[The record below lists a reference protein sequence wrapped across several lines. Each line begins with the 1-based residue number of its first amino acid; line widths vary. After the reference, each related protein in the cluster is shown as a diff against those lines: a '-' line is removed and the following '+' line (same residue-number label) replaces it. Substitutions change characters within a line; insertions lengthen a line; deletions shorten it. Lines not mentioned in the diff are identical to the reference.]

1 MKFKDKLKFMNKKS
15 DEKKTKG
22 SKKKKSGLSDKQK
35 LVRLILFVLLGILA
49 YIACDVFGWEFQE
62 DKVLVT
68 IPEGCT
74 VKEISSILEEADVVD
89 FAIVFRLYEKIDGVE
104 HMYQQGGHYLSNG
117 MSYKDMMEKMTQKP
131 DVELNKALKVV
142 IPEGFENRQIADK
155 LAEMGLVDRDE
166 FMNELEN
173 GEFDYGFIGEIT
185 RTENRLEGYLFPATY
200 EILPGTDE
208 HSIICMMLDSFE
220 ENIVPLY
227 EGSETELTLDEV
239 VTFGSVVER
248 EAAND
253 EERPVVASV
262 FHNRMA
268 QDMSLSSCA
277 TVQYILK
284 ERKDVL
290 STEDTKIE
298 SPYNTYINKGLP
310 IGPIASPGVNSVK
323 AVLEPAETN
332 YLFFAAKADGSAN
345 VFAETDVEH
354 MKNVEELQKQ

>member
-1 MKFKDKLKFMNKKS
+1 MKFNDKLKFVNKKS
-15 DEKKTKG
+15 GTKTRNKKDSG
-22 SKKKKSGLSDKQK
+22 VSGGKKL
-35 LVRLILFVLLGILA
+35 LRLILVALLVFLVFV
-49 YIACDVFGWEFQE
+49 ACDVFGWEFQDE
-62 DKVLVT
+62 KVLVT

-74 VKEISSILEEADVVD
+74 VKEISAILEEADVVD
-89 FAIVFRLYEKIDGVE
+89 FAIAFRLYEKIDGVE
-104 HMYQQGGHYLSNG
+104 HLYQQGSHYLNNG
-117 MSYKDMMEKMTQKP
+117 MSYRAMMEKMTQKP
-131 DVELNKALKVV
+131 DVELNKAIKVT

-155 LAEMGLVDRDE
+155 LAELGLVDREE
-166 FMNELEN
+166 FIDELEN
-173 GEFDYGFIGEIT
+173 GEFDYWFINEIE

-200 EILPGTDE
+200 EILPGEGE
-208 HSIICMMLDSFE
+208 HAIICRMLDSFSE
-220 ENIVPLY
+220 KIVPLF
-227 EGSETELTLDEV
+227 ENAQTDMTLDQV
-239 VTFGSVVER
+239 VTFASIVER

-262 FHNRMA
+262 FYNRIA
-268 QDMSLSSCA
+268 KDMSFSSCA

-290 STEDTKIE
+290 STEDTKLE

-310 IGPIASPGVNSVK
+310 VGPIASPGVNSVK

-332 YLFFAAKADGSAN
+332 YLFFAAKADGSEN